1 MPCRAV
7 QWSCKR
13 GDGHVRE
20 RGEEGTELEKLET
33 RFESLSGQRVQY
45 VVTTW
50 LDRPEGVGD
59 EAVVRR
65 GKVWW
70 E

>member
-1 MPCRAV
+1 M
-7 QWSCKR
+7 
-13 GDGHVRE
+13 
-20 RGEEGTELEKLET
+20 EKLET

-45 VVTTW
+45 VATTW